1 MHSTQR
7 RDRVRRRLRCLNTF
21 LIRAGKGRL
30 GRGARVIEYAIDVL
44 MYTAIALYLLLAF
57 IIYLIDVAYLKVP
70 VSFRESLRLALLFFA
85 IFLAFLALDLWI
97 IEGFASL
104 VLGLRRL
111 ADVLPGLINESVPL
125 NGVPKCMVEYFRG
138 DVASVLSRVYKYL
151 LPILYLYLL
160 AIPGTLLIAYA
171 AYSAV
176 SLEAYVEFVN
186 RAVTET
192 TMRTVLGVLGIILTI
207 IFSIGSLF
215 IRSRADT
222 SSFISDVRFFLFEQ
236 FVFAIFII
244 ILSMVVPTAI
254 AAFYIVPL
262 ILAITIDLL
271 VYLMLAITVIERMQS
286 PRGRPRRRSG
296 RLRGP
301 YG

>member
-7 RDRVRRRLRCLNTF
+7 RDRVRRRLGCLNTF
-21 LIRAGKGRL
+21 LIRAGRGRL
-30 GRGARVIEYAIDVL
+30 GRVARVIEYAIDVL
-44 MYTAIALYLLLAF
+44 MYTAIALYFLIL
-57 IIYLIDVAYLKVP
+57 YLIDVDYLKVP
-70 VSFRESLRLALLFFA
+70 VGVGFALLLSS

-97 IEGFASL
+97 IKGFVSL
-104 VLGLRRL
+104 VLGLKRL
-111 ADVLPGLINESVPL
+111 ADVLPALINGSEPPKD
-125 NGVPKCMVEYFRG
+125 VPKCMVEYFRG
-138 DVASVLSRVYKYL
+138 DAAEVLSKVYKYL
-151 LPILYLYLL
+151 LPILYLHLL
-160 AIPGTLLIAYA
+160 AIPGTLLIAYV
-171 AYSAV
+171 AYSAA
-176 SLEAYVEFVN
+176 SLKAYVEFVN

-215 IRSRADT
+215 IRGRADA

-236 FVFAIFII
+236 FAFAIFII

-262 ILAITIDLL
+262 ILAVTIDLL
-271 VYLMLAITVIERMQS
+271 AYLTLAITVIEHMQS
-286 PRGRPRRRSG
+286 PRGRPRRRPG

-301 YG
+301 WG